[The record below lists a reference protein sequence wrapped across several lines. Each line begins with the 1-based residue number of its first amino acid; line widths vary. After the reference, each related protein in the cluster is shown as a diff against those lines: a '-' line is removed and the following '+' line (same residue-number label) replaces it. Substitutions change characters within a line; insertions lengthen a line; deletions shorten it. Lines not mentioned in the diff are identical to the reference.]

1 MPLRRAKSS
10 FSTGLQIVL
19 QPGQDLLV
27 AEDVWVQSTDTH
39 AIGSRIGGQTVRIA
53 GAVQAEY
60 DAIRFG
66 HLLDGEPSLTVESR
80 VTMIV
85 EATGQLLSDENAG
98 ARFIAEAADV
108 VNRGRIVGENG
119 FVFDNTD
126 LSVIHDRAASSLTNS
141 GLILAWGYNAV
152 SVKTQ
157 VAYRLVNT
165 GKILAMDAVDGE
177 ALDIQSEGFT
187 LRNDGVIYGDIR
199 VNSGGRFVNNGTLI
213 LPHSANLGSSD
224 GAIVFVNTGRV
235 LAPDGAAATVQLSGF
250 ADLYDGFRGV
260 FHGTISGSGGNDR
273 FIPGRGAETI
283 DGGLVQGL
291 NETDTLDFRQ
301 SIGVR
306 VDIENPAFN
315 RGVAAGDS
323 YADMDV
329 ILGSLRGADFII
341 GGQYAERLVGNG
353 GADTLVGGAGNDT
366 LHGGLGRDRLTG
378 GVGDDAFYFARPK
391 EGGDV
396 IVDFSNTGQ
405 NDVLQF
411 DAAGFGLRG
420 FATGPLAA
428 ERFRMGE
435 TNRAGDRD
443 DRFIYDTRTDALW
456 FDRDGSAGRYR
467 PVMLAVFLG
476 DPILAADD
484 IYIFGL

>member
-19 QPGQDLLV
+19 QPDQDLLV
-27 AEDVWVQSTDTH
+27 AEDVWVQSTDDH

-53 GAVQAEY
+53 GTVQAEY

-80 VTMIV
+80 VTMII
-85 EATGQLLSDENAG
+85 ERTGQLLSDESAG
-98 ARFIAEAADV
+98 ARLLAEAADV
-108 VNRGRIVGENG
+108 VNRGRIIGEDG
-119 FVFDNTD
+119 FIFDNMN
-126 LSVIHDRAASSLTNS
+126 LSVIRDRAASSLLNA
-141 GLILAWGYNAV
+141 GLILAWRYDAV
-152 SVKTQ
+152 WVQSE

-165 GKILAMDAVDGE
+165 GKIVAMDATRE
-177 ALDIQSEGFT
+177 AIRLDAASFT
-187 LRNDGVIYGDIR
+187 IRNDGVIYGDIR
-199 VNSGGRFVNNGTLI
+199 IVSGGRFVNTGTLI
-213 LPHSANLGSSD
+213 LPDGASLGSTM
-224 GAIVFVNTGRV
+224 GAVTFVNTGRIE
-235 LAPDGAAATVQLSGF
+235 APGGGAAQVTLSSRG
-250 ADLYDGFRGV
+250 DLYDGFRGALK
-260 FHGTISGSGGNDR
+260 GLIIGSGGNDR
-273 FIPGRGAETI
+273 FLPGRGAETI
-283 DGGLVQGL
+283 DGGITQGAT
-291 NETDTLDFRQ
+291 ETDTLDFTQ
-301 SIGVR
+301 SAGVW

-323 YADMDV
+323 YADMDI
-329 ILGSLRGADFII
+329 ILGSLRGADFFI

-353 GADTLVGGAGNDT
+353 GADTLIGGAGNDT

-378 GVGDDAFYFARPK
+378 GDGDDAFYFARPK

-476 DPILAADD
+476 DPVLAADD